1 MPSLSVYHP
10 RTLRRPDKAAKGQ
23 VEREEEEE
31 RGKHKTVEEVRRRL
45 VHNKVACTYRAIQQG
60 LKRPQGLLSWQG
72 TKLPEGGEYLTSNPF
87 FLVKKKGK
95 GKKSK
100 SK

>member
-1 MPSLSVYHP
+1 LPSLSVYHP

-23 VEREEEEE
+23 IEREEEEE

-45 VHNKVACTYRAIQQG
+45 VHEKVACTYRAIQQG
-60 LKRPQGLLSWQG
+60 LKRPQGLSSWQG

-95 GKKSK
+95 KSK